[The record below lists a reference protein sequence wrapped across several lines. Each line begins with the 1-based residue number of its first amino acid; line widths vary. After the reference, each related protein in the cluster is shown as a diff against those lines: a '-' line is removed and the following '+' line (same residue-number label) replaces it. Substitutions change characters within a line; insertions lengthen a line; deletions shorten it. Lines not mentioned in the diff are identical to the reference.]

1 MTRTVSLY
9 SPLCVFLYKRSRP
22 YSSMSLA
29 EKALRIKKIVTDG
42 DKKKYYRFRPA
53 PYYGGIAT
61 ADCVGCPLTCVF
73 CWSGFPRDHPE
84 KAGKWYTPQQVFNK
98 LDKIA
103 SRKGYSQMRVSGNEP
118 TVGKE
123 HLLQLLE
130 IVDKTSYQFILE
142 TSGVLID
149 DAYAE
154 SLSQFNNVHVR
165 VCLKG
170 ATEKE
175 FHMLTGAPPEGFCAQ
190 LYALKSLIKYN
201 VSCHPAV
208 MVSFSDPVNIT
219 QLKERLTLIS
229 PQFYIEEEHVILY
242 PLVKKRLQKVG
253 LL

>member
-1 MTRTVSLY
+1 MY
-9 SPLCVFLYKRSRP
+9 
-22 YSSMSLA
+22 MSLA
-29 EKALRIKKIVTDG
+29 EKALRIEKLVTDG

-53 PYYGGIAT
+53 PFYGGIAT

-84 KAGKWYTPQQVFNK
+84 KAGKWYKPRQVFDK

-103 SRKGYSQMRVSGNEP
+103 KRKGYSHMRVSGNEP
-118 TVGKE
+118 TIGKE
-123 HLLQLLE
+123 HLLHLLE

-154 SLSQFNNVHVR
+154 SLSQFDNVHVR
-165 VCLKG
+165 VSLKG
-170 ATEKE
+170 TTEQE
-175 FHMLTGAPPEGFCAQ
+175 FHVLTGMPPGGFRAQ
-190 LYALKSLIKYN
+190 LYALKTLITYN

-208 MVSFSDPVNIT
+208 MVSFSDPDSVT

-229 PQFYIEEEHVILY
+229 PQFYVEEEYVMLY
-242 PLVKKRLQKVG
+242 PLVKKRLRKAG
-253 LL
+253 LLP